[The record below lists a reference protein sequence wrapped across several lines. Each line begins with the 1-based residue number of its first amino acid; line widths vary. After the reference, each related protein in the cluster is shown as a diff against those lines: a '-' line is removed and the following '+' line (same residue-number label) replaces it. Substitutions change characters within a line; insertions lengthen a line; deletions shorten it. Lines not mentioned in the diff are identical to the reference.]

1 MFPFKNNGILVY
13 HVYCF
18 KTLIN
23 AICIMKTPLAAPKDT
38 FVLLT
43 LIYYMYNYDIYS
55 CYILIPFQCP
65 ALYNLEDHRFALPHI
80 LVNTCIVLQMVY

>member
-1 MFPFKNNGILVY
+1 MLPFKNNGILVN

-43 LIYYMYNYDIYS
+43 LIYYMYNYDIHVYS
-55 CYILIPFQCP
+55 CNILIPFQCP
-65 ALYNLEDHRFALPHI
+65 A
-80 LVNTCIVLQMVY
+80 